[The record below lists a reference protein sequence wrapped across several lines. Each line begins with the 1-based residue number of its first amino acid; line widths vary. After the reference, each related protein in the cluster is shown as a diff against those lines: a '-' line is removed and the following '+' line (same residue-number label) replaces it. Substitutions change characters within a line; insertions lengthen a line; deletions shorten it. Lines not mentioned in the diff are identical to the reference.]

1 MIKAL
6 RKDSKSFL
14 QNLPALPMIE
24 DSLAGQKVSRKWFS
38 NIRFFAGLFFL
49 N

>member
-14 QNLPALPMIE
+14 QNLSALPVIE
-24 DSLAGQKVSRKWFS
+24 DSLAGQKVSGKCFS
-38 NIRFFAGLFFL
+38 NIWFLQVCFF
-49 N
+49 